1 MHELSL
7 AQGLLDQLAALARQ
21 HRASRIV
28 RVEVAIGRQA
38 GIVVDSFVFGFNAI
52 RTTLEVTR
60 EATLVVTATD
70 GCDLVLNRVEME
82 DKPAG
87 QRAGKGEA

>member
-87 QRAGKGEA
+87 QRAGKGGA

>member
-52 RTTLEVTR
+52 RTTLEATR

-82 DKPAG
+82 DDPAG

>member
-52 RTTLEVTR
+52 RTTLEATR

-87 QRAGKGEA
+87 QRAGKGGA

>member
-60 EATLVVTATD
+60 EAALVVTATD